1 MQGSWSSHVVVEQS
15 GMVVVEVEVDCDEM
29 EVLDDVELDAVVDVN
44 VDAVVDVDVDVE
56 VVVAGTSKGGPS
68 PR

>member
-1 MQGSWSSHVVVEQS
+1 
-15 GMVVVEVEVDCDEM
+15 MVVVEVEVDRDEM
-29 EVLDDVELDAVVDVN
+29 EVLDDVELDVVVDVN